1 LLNTKSIATTS
12 ILFELAW
19 KKQKT
24 TIENDILEK
33 FNTIEVFDRNNKL
46 VDANTINLGY
56 LVSINC

>member
-33 FNTIEVFDRNNKL
+33 FNTIEFFDRNNKL